1 MPSVAPMAI
10 EVRPAS
16 EDEAGDYLLAM
27 MRGFHNVDADERDL
41 AIRRGRWLEN
51 RWWAA
56 FDGPSIVTTVRTV
69 PLSTTMVGGAVLT
82 SCGIT
87 GVTTAASHRRLGLME
102 QALLGALRD
111 GRERDEPLSTLI
123 AAEWPIYG
131 RYGYG
136 PASESA
142 GYRIDTADLR
152 WRYEGEGSVEIFD
165 ADTAVALGRSVYERH
180 RHSSPSETDR
190 DGTIWQQF
198 LCGLPSEPFKG
209 FYAVCR
215 DRAGAV
221 SGYVL
226 YKIEDRWEHRRP
238 ANVLTVE
245 ELVAVDA
252 AAEARLWRF
261 VCEIDWVATVK
272 AADRR
277 TDEPLRHWLHDGRAL
292 AQTDRYDFVWARP
305 LDVAA
310 CLAARTYAAPLAL
323 TIEVDDPLG
332 LSDGRFR
339 LMADGGHQR
348 GDCRPTT
355 LTPDITVPV
364 STLGAVLFGATSW
377 TTLQAARQLSEHAAG
392 SVAAAEAAFHSV
404 TVPWSCTMF

>member
-1 MPSVAPMAI
+1 MSI
-10 EVRPAS
+10 EVRPARH
-16 EDEAGDYLLAM
+16 DEADDYLRAVW
-27 MRGFHNVDADERDL
+27 RGFHNVETDERDL
-41 AIRRGRWLEN
+41 ALRRERFLEN

-56 FDGPSIVTTVRTV
+56 FDGPAIVTTVRTL
-69 PLSTTMVGGAVLT
+69 PLATTMVGGTTLT

-87 GVTTAASHRRLGLME
+87 AVTTAASHRRQGLME

-111 GRERDEPLSTLI
+111 GREREEPLTTLI

-142 GYRIDTADLR
+142 GYRIDTSGLR
-152 WRYEGEGSVEIFD
+152 WRYEGEGSVEIVD
-165 ADTAVALGRSVYERH
+165 ADTVLALGRAVYERH
-180 RHSSPSETDR
+180 RRTMPTENDR
-190 DGTIWQQF
+190 DDTVMRQF
-198 LCGLPSEPFKG
+198 LCGMPSDPFKG

-238 ANVLTVE
+238 VNVLEVE
-245 ELVAVDA
+245 ELLAVDA
-252 AAEARLWRF
+252 AAEARLWRYL
-261 VCEIDWVATVK
+261 CEIDWVATVK
-272 AADRR
+272 AGDRR
-277 TDEPLRHWLHDGRAL
+277 TDEPLRHWLHDGRAV
-292 AQTDRYDFVWARP
+292 AQTDRYDFLWARP

-310 CLAARTYAAPLAL
+310 CLSARTYAAPLAL

-355 LTPDITVPV
+355 LTPDVTVPI
-364 STLGAVLFGATSW
+364 STLGAVLFGGTSW
-377 TTLQAARQLSEHAAG
+377 SVLHRAGQVSEHAAG
-392 SVAAAEAAFHSV
+392 SVAAADASFH
-404 TVPWSCTMF
+404 TATAPWSCTMF